1 MKKVILLLLAVIG
14 LQTINAQTTPV
25 PAIAAPVEA
34 TAPVNKPKTMKVV
47 KEKKLAQ
54 VANAAAFA
62 CPVCYQITKEGGVCT
77 HCSADKVQLGNY
89 YCAACKKTTG
99 SKAGACGTCKGATT
113 QITRKYCAAHGGTPA
128 KEKKSKELKIAS

>member
-1 MKKVILLLLAVIG
+1 MKKLVLMFLAFIS
-14 LQTINAQTTPV
+14 LNTINAQTKPIVTEV
-25 PAIAAPVEA
+25 KAPATKV
-34 TAPVNKPKTMKVV
+34 KTMEVV
-47 KEKKLAQ
+47 KEKKPAQ

-99 SKAGACGTCKGATT
+99 AKAGACGSCKAATI
-113 QITRKYCAAHGGTPA
+113 QITRKYCASHGGTPA
-128 KEKKSKELKIAS
+128 KEKKTKQLKVAS